1 MSVRTLN
8 DGTRWSCHNI
18 VRVSGQAT
26 AEEGGAQV
34 DGDAGEPDHE
44 QGEHD
49 ALVVVPRQ
57 EADVLRSILLRKYR
71 GAVQNRRQHSYLRK
85 IDILDFLSDVLYS

>member
-1 MSVRTLN
+1 MSVRPLN

-18 VRVSGQAT
+18 VRVSRQAT
-26 AEEGGAQV
+26 AEEGGPQV

-49 ALVVVPRQ
+49 ALVVVPCQ
-57 EADVLRSILLRKYR
+57 EADVIRSVLLRKYR
-71 GAVQNRRQHSYLRK
+71 GTVQNRRQHSYLRK
-85 IDILDFLSDVLYS
+85 MNYS

>member
-1 MSVRTLN
+1 MSVWSLN
-8 DGTRWSCHNI
+8 DGTRRSCRDI
-18 VRVSGQAT
+18 VRVGGQAS
-26 AEEGGAQV
+26 AEEGGPEV

-85 IDILDFLSDVLYS
+85 IDILDFLSHVLYS

>member
-1 MSVRTLN
+1 MSVRPLDN
-8 DGTRWSCHNI
+8 GARWSCHNI
-18 VRVSGQAT
+18 VRVSSQAT

>member
-1 MSVRTLN
+1 MSVRPLN

-49 ALVVVPRQ
+49 ALVVVTRQ
-57 EADVLRSILLRKYR
+57 EADVLRSVLLRKYR

-85 IDILDFLSDVLYS
+85 MNYS